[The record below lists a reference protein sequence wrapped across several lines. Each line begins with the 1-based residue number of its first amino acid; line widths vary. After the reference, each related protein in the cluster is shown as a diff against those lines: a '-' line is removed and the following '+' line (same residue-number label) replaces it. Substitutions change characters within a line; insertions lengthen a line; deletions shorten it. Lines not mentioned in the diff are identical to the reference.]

1 MCGLGLKYRIIS
13 LCLGT
18 LWMNFITATVCK
30 RLNGVWYYLQ
40 LLEGWTVILP
50 VVFCLKLVPTETKA
64 LKKGG
69 NL

>member
-1 MCGLGLKYRIIS
+1 MD
-13 LCLGT
+13 
-18 LWMNFITATVCK
+18 FITATVCK
-30 RLNGVWYYLQ
+30 RLNGVWYYPHLQ
-40 LLEGWTVILP
+40 LLEGSPVTLP